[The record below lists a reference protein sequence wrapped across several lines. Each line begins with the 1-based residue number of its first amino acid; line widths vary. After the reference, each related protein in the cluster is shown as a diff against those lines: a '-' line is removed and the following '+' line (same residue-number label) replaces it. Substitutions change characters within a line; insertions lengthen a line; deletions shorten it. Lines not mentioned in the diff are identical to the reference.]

1 MFWEERNRDLYPC
14 PWNVMEESQGETAQ
28 AYFPEQVREYHP
40 NQGKDKSLHERMAE
54 LLWDSG
60 HEEKHR
66 KPEWMVVPPDTDVYL
81 ETVET
86 AQNQNEE
93 THRTGSRQPLCGNNS
108 LRPQGILVQCRKQG
122 GQLGIK

>member
-1 MFWEERNRDLYPC
+1 
-14 PWNVMEESQGETAQ
+14 MEESQGKTAQ
-28 AYFPEQVREYHP
+28 ANFPEQLREYHP
-40 NQGKDKSLHERMAE
+40 NHGEAKGLHERMAE

-60 HEEKHR
+60 HEKQHR
-66 KPEWMVVPPDTDVYL
+66 KPEWMAVPPDTDVYL

-93 THRTGSRQPLCGNNS
+93 THRAVSGQPLCGNHS
-108 LRPQGILVQCRKQG
+108 LRPQRILVQCQEQS

>member
-1 MFWEERNRDLYPC
+1 
-14 PWNVMEESQGETAQ
+14 MEESQGETAQ

-40 NQGKDKSLHERMAE
+40 NQGKDKSPHERMAE

-86 AQNQNEE
+86 AQNPEE
-93 THRTGSRQPLCGNNS
+93 KADRAGLTGVGG
-108 LRPQGILVQCRKQG
+108 LRRSIQQEILLENV
-122 GQLGIK
+122 